1 MEEAV
6 NLTQEEVLELVKNF
20 PISPLRNKVIIT
32 THTEELEE
40 DGIKLTQAA
49 FSPEQYVVAVGS
61 YAKDYLTPGQKVM
74 LDIEAMTVKMPN
86 SNDAYQPQ
94 DKIMIKP
101 VEVEGRVYGII
112 TEDKVEYLINN

>member
-1 MEEAV
+1 MEEVA

-32 THTEELEE
+32 TNYEEIEE
-40 DGIKLTQAA
+40 DDIKLTEAM
-49 FSPEQYVVAVGS
+49 FSPEQYVIAVGS
-61 YAKDYLTPGQKVM
+61 YAKDYLTPGQKVS
-74 LDIEAMTVKMPN
+74 LDLEAMTVKVPN

-94 DKIMIKP
+94 DKIMLKP
-101 VEVEGRVYGII
+101 VEVEGRFYGII

>member
-1 MEEAV
+1 MEEVA

-32 THTEELEE
+32 TNYEEIEE
-40 DGIKLTQAA
+40 DGIKLTEAI
-49 FSPEQYVVAVGS
+49 FSPEQYVIAVGS
-61 YAKDYLTPGQKVM
+61 YAKDYLTPGQKVS
-74 LDIEAMTVKMPN
+74 LDLEAMTVKVPN

-94 DKIMIKP
+94 DKIMLKP
-101 VEVEGRVYGII
+101 VEVEGRFYGII